1 MEIESWIIN
10 WLEDNAGIE
19 KDEILKKNEENY
31 LELGWIDSL
40 KFISFITDIEE
51 TFKIRFSNDVFQ
63 DRDFSTV
70 KGLSKIINGYSNEQN

>member
-19 KDEILKKNEENY
+19 KDESLKKNEENY

>member
-10 WLEDNAGIE
+10 CLEDNAGIE

>member
-1 MEIESWIIN
+1 METENWVIN
-10 WLEDNAGIE
+10 WFEKKAGIE
-19 KDEILKKNEENY
+19 KNEILKNIEENY

-70 KGLSKIINGYSNEQN
+70 KGLSKIISRYSNGQI

>member
-63 DRDFSTV
+63 DDDGLIYLIDRDW
-70 KGLSKIINGYSNEQN
+70 GLHILERT